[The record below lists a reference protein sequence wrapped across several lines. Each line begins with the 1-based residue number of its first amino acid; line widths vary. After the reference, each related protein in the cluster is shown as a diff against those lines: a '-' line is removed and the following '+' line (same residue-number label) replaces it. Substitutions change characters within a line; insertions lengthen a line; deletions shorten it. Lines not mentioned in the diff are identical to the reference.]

1 MRKERL
7 LRQSQRITWCL
18 QVLAGL
24 CLVLLLA
31 GQYVV
36 LSSGGQKWTL
46 VGQLEGEPLMELD
59 PQTLLAGSAQE
70 RVYDVQLRA
79 ETMEK
84 RAEAY
89 AKYGQAAITEM
100 VIDKL
105 PEIARA
111 IAEPM
116 SKIGNI
122 TIIGGGTEDGG
133 SATDVARMTMG
144 TLKAITEGMKDT
156 LGFDPVEVMR
166 ANTFEGKTSK
176 DINLNVTGLPESTA
190 GALKAL
196 AEEKE

>member
-79 ETMEK
+79 
-84 RAEAY
+84 
-89 AKYGQAAITEM
+89 
-100 VIDKL
+100 
-105 PEIARA
+105 
-111 IAEPM
+111 
-116 SKIGNI
+116 
-122 TIIGGGTEDGG
+122 
-133 SATDVARMTMG
+133 
-144 TLKAITEGMKDT
+144 
-156 LGFDPVEVMR
+156 
-166 ANTFEGKTSK
+166 
-176 DINLNVTGLPESTA
+176 A
-190 GALKAL
+190 GARTDMVRLYINDHLTATLLQEAL
-196 AEEKE
+196 AVWVSVEGSEEAESVSIEPGVWQDLVWEK

>member
-79 ETMEK
+79 
-84 RAEAY
+84 
-89 AKYGQAAITEM
+89 
-100 VIDKL
+100 
-105 PEIARA
+105 
-111 IAEPM
+111 
-116 SKIGNI
+116 
-122 TIIGGGTEDGG
+122 
-133 SATDVARMTMG
+133 
-144 TLKAITEGMKDT
+144 
-156 LGFDPVEVMR
+156 
-166 ANTFEGKTSK
+166 
-176 DINLNVTGLPESTA
+176 A
-190 GALKAL
+190 GAQTDMVRLYINDHLTATLQAGTSVHLAL
-196 AEEKE
+196 EKGQHLSADGALLQEALVVWVSVEGSEEVESVSIEPGVWQDLVWEK